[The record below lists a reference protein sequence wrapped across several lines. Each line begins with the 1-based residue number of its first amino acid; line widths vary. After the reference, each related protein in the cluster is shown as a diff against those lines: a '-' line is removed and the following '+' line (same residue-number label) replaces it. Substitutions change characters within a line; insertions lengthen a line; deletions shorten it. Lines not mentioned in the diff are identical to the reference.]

1 MHFIQPVILSACL
14 ATAAVAAPL
23 APSDCVTP
31 TLPSTGSTNL
41 PSPSS
46 DVTLKYIAIGHGIQ
60 NYTCA
65 STSASAVN
73 KGALAVLYDI
83 TPFYPG
89 TPSTGLNA
97 YEFGSIASTVLWSQ
111 AIPLNLQDPAAAASV
126 TPSLPEADYQADP
139 SDPFPSAR
147 EGIELTLGGEAYDLE
162 FLGHH
167 YFDADSSPTFDLVA
181 AAAGLRL
188 SGAKKDDV
196 GAPSGADAGIIDTGA
211 VDWLELGDN
220 GRGLSSGLSLA
231 YRVVTAGGVA
241 EACSISGA
249 SEDGE
254 VFSVPYTAQY
264 WFFG

>member
-1 MHFIQPVILSACL
+1 MSPA
-14 ATAAVAAPL
+14 
-23 APSDCVTP
+23 
-31 TLPSTGSTNL
+31 TNL
-41 PSPSS
+41 PSPPS
-46 DVTLKYIAIGHGIQ
+46 DLTLKYVAIGHGIQ

-97 YEFGSIASTVLWSQ
+97 YEFGSIASTVLWSRP
-111 AIPLNLQDPAAAASV
+111 IPLNLQDPAATASV
-126 TPSLPEADYQADP
+126 TPSLPETDYQADP

-147 EGIELTLGGEAYDLE
+147 EGIELTLGGEGYDLD

-167 YFDADSSPTFDLVA
+167 YFDADSSPTFDLLA
-181 AAAGLRL
+181 ADMLL

-196 GAPSGADAGIIDTGA
+196 KAPSGADAGIIDTGA

-220 GRGLSSGLSLA
+220 GKGLSSGLSLA

-264 WFFG
+264 WFYG